1 MFTVNDAHTFFN
13 PKAGVVYQPNPE
25 HQLYASYAKA
35 HKEPNRTDYENG
47 NPVPEELNDF
57 ELGWRWKTEAAYVN
71 ANLYYMDYKNQLVL
85 TGALDDV
92 GAPIR
97 QNSGDSFRRGIEID
111 AGWAFAPHWNWQA
124 NVSWSKNRNKDKYF
138 ERDGA
143 LQALGDT
150 HLSYSPSLIASNQLT
165 YARDRWSISLVSK
178 FVGEQYMGN
187 IDAELSKLDS
197 YTIQDIQFQAVILNN
212 ENAPRLDVNIH
223 VYNVFDEVFSSNGY
237 FYTYDDDWSSPSAIT
252 TIEGV
257 GYYPQAGR
265 HVMAGLTLRF

>member
-1 MFTVNDAHTFFN
+1 
-13 PKAGVVYQPNPE
+13 
-25 HQLYASYAKA
+25 
-35 HKEPNRTDYENG
+35 
-47 NPVPEELNDF
+47 
-57 ELGWRWKTEAAYVN
+57 
-71 ANLYYMDYKNQLVL
+71 
-85 TGALDDV
+85 
-92 GAPIR
+92 
-97 QNSGDSFRRGIEID
+97 
-111 AGWAFAPHWNWQA
+111 
-124 NVSWSKNRNKDKYF
+124 
-138 ERDGA
+138 
-143 LQALGDT
+143 
-150 HLSYSPSLIASNQLT
+150 
-165 YARDRWSISLVSK
+165 
-178 FVGEQYMGN
+178 MGN